1 MDKEYF
7 KGISLLD
14 FMLHL
19 GAEMKGKDRK
29 GFWLRTAVRETPL
42 CISAIIICGT
52 IMVLGR
58 AATSSLL
65 PER

>member
-7 KGISLLD
+7 KSISLLD

-29 GFWLRTAVRETPL
+29 GFWLRTAVRETPP

-52 IMVLGR
+52 TMVSGKV
-58 AATSSLL
+58 ATYSLL